1 MTYQSTA
8 RTSER
13 ARAER
18 LTHRFTELFG
28 HAPHGIWRAPGRVNL
43 IGEHTDYNDGFV
55 LPFAIDRAAMV
66 AVRLKSG
73 SESTAGTAD
82 LASTYAPD
90 GGDLSRARFSID
102 SLTPGSVD
110 GWGAYPAG
118 VVYVLIG
125 LDGAEVPGFELLVDS
140 TVPVGAGLSSSHAVE
155 VATIVA
161 LNDLLGLGLSHPDL
175 ARLIQR
181 AENEFVGAPTGIMDQ
196 SVSLMGRAG
205 GALFLDCRTLE
216 SEIVPLPLAEHGL
229 SVLVIDSKVAHSH
242 ADGGYAAR
250 RASCERAA
258 ASLGISSL
266 RDIPIADDA
275 APATFL
281 DASIVPGSAPNTAAA
296 PAPAT
301 GTVPGAPP
309 NKGTPRTDV
318 PAIDVL
324 DDETTR
330 RVRHVLSENRRVLE
344 TVERLRQGDLS
355 GVGELMIA
363 SHVSLRDDYEVSC
376 PELDLAVDA
385 ALDARAIGAR
395 MTGGGFGGSAIAL
408 VHESQLDQVRDAVLG
423 TFADHELQTPDT
435 FTVLPADG
443 AQRITFAGPGCQED
457 VRRSGTR

>member
-1 MTYQSTA
+1 MNHQPTQHD
-8 RTSER
+8 ER

-28 HAPHGIWRAPGRVNL
+28 HAPHCVWRAPGRVNL

-66 AVRLKSG
+66 AVRLKQPSDPR
-73 SESTAGTAD
+73 AGTAD
-82 LASTYAPD
+82 LASTYSPD
-90 GGDLSRARFSID
+90 GGEFSRATFTVSE
-102 SLTPGSVD
+102 LTPGSVD

-118 VVYVLIG
+118 VVYVLAG
-125 LDGAEVPGFELLVDS
+125 LDGAEVPGFELLLES

-161 LNDLLGLGLSHPDL
+161 LNDLLGLGLNHPDL
-175 ARLIQR
+175 ARLTQR

-196 SVSLMGRAG
+196 SASLMGRAG
-205 GALFLDCRTLE
+205 GALFLDCHTLE

-229 SVLVIDSKVAHSH
+229 SVLVIDTKVAHSH

-258 ASLGISSL
+258 ATLGITSL
-266 RDIPIADDA
+266 RDIRIADDA
-275 APATFL
+275 APATFSA
-281 DASIVPGSAPNTAAA
+281 ASTVPGSAPNTAADA
-296 PAPAT
+296 IPAT

-309 NKGTPRTDV
+309 ITGTTRTDV
-318 PAIDVL
+318 SALDVL
-324 DDETTR
+324 DDETAR
-330 RVRHVLSENRRVLE
+330 RVRHVLTENGRVLE
-344 TVERLRQGDLS
+344 TVQRLGQGDLS

-363 SHVSLRDDYEVSC
+363 PHVSLRDDYEVSC

-385 ALDARAIGAR
+385 ALNAGAIGAR

-408 VHESQLDQVRDAVLG
+408 VHETQLNQVREAVLR

-435 FTVLPADG
+435 FTVLPTDG